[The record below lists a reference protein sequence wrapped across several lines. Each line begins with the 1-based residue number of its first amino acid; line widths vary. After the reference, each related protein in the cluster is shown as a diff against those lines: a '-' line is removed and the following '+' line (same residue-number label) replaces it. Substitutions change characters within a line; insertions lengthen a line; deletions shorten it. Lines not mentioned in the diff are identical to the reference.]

1 MNKSIES
8 VRLTTEMKRRLQP
21 LEKKFVENEKLLV
34 VAETEVKEAVN
45 ISSRSKTVSK
55 EKEYCNLVQISR

>member
-1 MNKSIES
+1 
-8 VRLTTEMKRRLQP
+8 MKRRLEP

-55 EKEYCNLVQISR
+55 EKEYCNLF